1 MIDPTDPKG
10 AHALERLERE
20 RTAWLT
26 TVTPDGRP
34 QTMPVW
40 FLWEDGSI
48 LVYSFRTA
56 VRNRN
61 VAANPHVTFV
71 LNTDDEGED
80 LVIIEADAV
89 LAPDFPQGKD
99 YPPYLVKY
107 RALIDENEWTP
118 EEFSTDYSHP
128 IRITPTRVRFG

>member
-80 LVIIEADAV
+80 LVIIEADAALV
-89 LAPDFPQGKD
+89 PDEVQGKD
-99 YPPYLVKY
+99 NPAFLTKYQPLLDQYGWTHERFSADYP
-107 RALIDENEWTP
+107 
-118 EEFSTDYSHP
+118 HP